1 MSMAA
6 LLPQRVRLGFQAMD
20 LVATSNLIGQM
31 MEEAI
36 AALRFPSSSIYPVPF
51 AFNTHTVSR
60 QQITLCSLATNKVKH
75 FRNVMC
81 IRAQRRKNRAEG
93 QLNPS
98 RASQLMV
105 GFMCRALRG
114 RRKENKKEE
123 LPEDQTSPY
132 SQMLQ
137 KGQGAQTTDDKT
149 KETGGD
155 KAAEEGPPPGKTEPR
170 KDAKNWKLPV
180 PLGTVYPPLLSSL
193 SSTKAVGRSW
203 ELSPPT
209 ANSFQIHDVSL
220 PSTPFSLYPLQT
232 KKWECA
238 PSRGELSKGGAET
251 NPNQRNRA
259 RGPFRHFMDMK
270 AEKRLAGRKEHY
282 SCFGD
287 INVHK
292 CSQFGHIFCPFQAL
306 ATTVSKLFFC
316 TGL

>member
-1 MSMAA
+1 M
-6 LLPQRVRLGFQAMD
+6 PYD
-20 LVATSNLIGQM
+20 
-31 MEEAI
+31 
-36 AALRFPSSSIYPVPF
+36 
-51 AFNTHTVSR
+51 
-60 QQITLCSLATNKVKH
+60 
-75 FRNVMC
+75 NV
-81 IRAQRRKNRAEG
+81 
-93 QLNPS
+93 
-98 RASQLMV
+98 
-105 GFMCRALRG
+105 RALCG

-170 KDAKNWKLPV
+170 KDAKRCPCSPRPLGTDWKLPV

-209 ANSFQIHDVSL
+209 ANSFRIHDVHVAH
-220 PSTPFSLYPLQT
+220 PPQ
-232 KKWECA
+232 K
-238 PSRGELSKGGAET
+238 
-251 NPNQRNRA
+251 
-259 RGPFRHFMDMK
+259 GPFRHFMDMK
-270 AEKRLAGRKEHY
+270 AEKRLAGRKEHR

-292 CSQFGHIFCPFQAL
+292 CSQFGQIFCPFQAL
-306 ATTVSKLFFC
+306 ATTEMQRLVFPKDLPVSPHMQRLGVSCTTEGNLQDLSLSSTELGLGKDTNNQEKEKPSSHMKTPLFPPIVKA
-316 TGL
+316 TKSNDMK